1 MCTKGSA
8 GQVSADSIGR
18 YSADTTFSTHDPLS
32 VGQCFF
38 ALRYKQSLTG
48 SDSYSGG
55 YLTMTRKNFIHEFL
69 TLCCI
74 HKRAWHFSE
83 LKDLCVWV
91 CSMTLPVC
99 EMGGQRTKQANC
111 NWTSPF
117 VTSAKLQIAVDFLLK
132 TNFIQFIQPYMLI
145 FNIQLVLYGTWLL
158 TSHQSSQHQW
168 PRVSDLSLKLCA
180 PWDVRFRPPS
190 DQSMTSNIVSNV
202 GFL

>member
-1 MCTKGSA
+1 MCIKGSA
-8 GQVSADSIGR
+8 GQVSADSIDQ
-18 YSADTTFSTHDPLS
+18 YSADTTFSTHDPLN

-38 ALRYKQSLTG
+38 ALRYKQSFTG
-48 SDSYSGG
+48 SDSYSGE
-55 YLTMTRKNFIHEFL
+55 YLTMTRKKIIHEFL
-69 TLCCI
+69 TLRCI
-74 HKRAWHFSE
+74 HKRAQDFSK

-111 NWTSPF
+111 NWTSF
-117 VTSAKLQIAVDFLLK
+117 VTSAKLQIPVDFLLK
-132 TNFIQFIQPYMLI
+132 TNFIQFIQLYMLI
-145 FNIQLVLYGTWLL
+145 FNIQRVLYGTWLL

-180 PWDVRFRPPS
+180 PWDVGFRPPS
-190 DQSMTSNIVSNV
+190 DQRVTSKMVSNV